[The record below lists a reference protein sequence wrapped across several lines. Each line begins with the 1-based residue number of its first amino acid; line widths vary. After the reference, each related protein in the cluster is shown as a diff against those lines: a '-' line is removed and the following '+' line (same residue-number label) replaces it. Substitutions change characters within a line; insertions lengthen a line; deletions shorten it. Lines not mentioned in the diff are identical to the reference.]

1 MKAEK
6 IMNALGNIDEKYL
19 EESAPEET
27 VRFRNSPKNR
37 RPLFLYAALAAAC
50 IGVFFLFLANANRGG
65 LILTAYALEGG
76 SLSSEQQMQAGERRP
91 VTVLEADDGT
101 FGFLFSVDGEDAS
114 TIVGVLLTGGAT
126 LESHAVKRMT
136 DIHDLTPGRVY
147 YYIAGTSEKD
157 MQEVTLYHYQT
168 VSKKARH
175 IRVRIE
181 KEGGKY
187 FAQWDEMGLGE

>member
-19 EESAPEET
+19 EESGRA
-27 VRFRNSPKNR
+27 RNQPKHR
-37 RPLFLYAALAAAC
+37 LSICAALAAAC
-50 IGVFFLFLANANRGG
+50 IGIFFLFLANANREG
-65 LILTAYALEGG
+65 LVLTAYALEGG
-76 SLSSEQQMQAGERRP
+76 SLSSEQRMQAGERLP

-114 TIVGVLLTGGAT
+114 TIVEVLLTGGAT

-136 DIHDLTPGRVY
+136 DIHDLAPGRTY
-147 YYIAGTSEKD
+147 YYIAGTTEAE

-168 VSKKARH
+168 ASKTAHH